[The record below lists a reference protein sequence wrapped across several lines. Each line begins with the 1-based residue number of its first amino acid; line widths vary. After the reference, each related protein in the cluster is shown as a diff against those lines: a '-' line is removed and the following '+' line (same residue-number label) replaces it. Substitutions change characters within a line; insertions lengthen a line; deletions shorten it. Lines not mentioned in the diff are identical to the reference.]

1 MTSEPLITD
10 PLDRAISLSTGRAPK
25 DGWAALVPELDVS
38 NIQESLSFWCGPLG
52 FEVAYDRPA
61 ARFSYLVKGRL
72 QLMLCERNGRWESAI
87 MQRPFGRGINLQ
99 MTVERIDPIVPR

>member
-38 NIQESLSFWCGPLG
+38 NIQESLSFWCDPLG
-52 FEVAYDRPA
+52 FDVAYDRPA
-61 ARFSYLVKGRL
+61 ARFSYLVKGWL
-72 QLMLCERNGRWESAI
+72 QILRAEWALGVGHNAAPVWTRYQSSDDG
-87 MQRPFGRGINLQ
+87 
-99 MTVERIDPIVPR
+99 